1 VTEPTFEELQRELE
15 EVVTRL
21 ERGDVPVDEA
31 IGLFRR
37 GEELYKACVARLESA
52 ELRIEELEAPSDAAT

>member
-1 VTEPTFEELQRELE
+1 VTEPTFEELQHELE